1 MKVRRIVEL
10 LYQTY
15 DPEQEIM
22 AVWWGSEGFET
33 KAGAWAKAVEIFD
46 AERYIPSD
54 YKDYLTSIV
63 CDAEAEVE
71 REEDEKFQ
79 AELAMDSYLDRV
91 REEQAKL

>member
-46 AERYIPSD
+46 AEQYIPSD

-71 REEDEKFQ
+71 QEEDARLK
-79 AELAMDSYLDRV
+79 AELAIDTYLH
-91 REEQAKL
+91 ELAEQRLEQ